1 MDMNKKIKKLWIKAL
16 RSGEFKQGKGYLEK
30 DGSHCAL
37 GVLSVL
43 ALLEGQCTYNTDGP
57 IGRFDNKRFGLSL
70 TVMKWARIA
79 QDKERFLKPD
89 EDRVIVNYKK
99 KPTTL
104 ADLNDRGLTFKEI
117 ALIIQRN
124 L

>member
-1 MDMNKKIKKLWIKAL
+1 MDKKVKKLWIKAL

-30 DGSHCAL
+30 DESYCAL

-43 ALLEGQCTYNTDGP
+43 ALLEGQCTYNADGA
-57 IGRFDNKRFGLSL
+57 IGRFDNKRFGLSF
-70 TVMKWARIA
+70 TVMKWAGIA
-79 QDKERFLKPD
+79 QDQERFLKPE
-89 EDRVIVNYKK
+89 EDRVIVNYKN

-117 ALIIQRN
+117 ALIIQKN